1 MTPWK
6 NPPLVM
12 SGLALG
18 TLSLGNLLATYFP
31 LFGYLGLS
39 ASLFIYGILLAG
51 IIRNPHETKMQLR
64 QPLIASVFPTFF
76 MTGMLLASLYLKA
89 TGGQWLGYLAWWLF
103 FLGNFVLI
111 VYYQYRFVFPFSW
124 DNVFPSWSVLFVGIA
139 MAALT
144 SPASKQFLLGQVVFW
159 VCLSLTGVIL
169 PFMAKKTYGIGLG
182 QAVMPN
188 ISTFCAPLSLLSASY
203 LATFPRPQVGM
214 VIFLLISS
222 QLLYAFVVVQ
232 LPRLLN
238 RPFNPGFS
246 AFTFPFVIS
255 ATSLKMTLSFLGW
268 QVLLLGE
275 VLLATALV
283 TYGYGA
289 YLRFLFQNK

>member
-1 MTPWK
+1 
-6 NPPLVM
+6 
-12 SGLALG
+12 
-18 TLSLGNLLATYFP
+18 
-31 LFGYLGLS
+31 
-39 ASLFIYGILLAG
+39 
-51 IIRNPHETKMQLR
+51 
-64 QPLIASVFPTFF
+64 
-76 MTGMLLASLYLKA
+76 
-89 TGGQWLGYLAWWLF
+89 
-103 FLGNFVLI
+103 
-111 VYYQYRFVFPFSW
+111 
-124 DNVFPSWSVLFVGIA
+124 

-144 SPASKQFLLGQVVFW
+144 APASRQFLLGQVIFW
-159 VCLSLTGVIL
+159 VCLLLTAVIL

-214 VIFLLISS
+214 VIFLLVSS

-283 TYGYGA
+283 TYVYGA